1 MSASCARLAR
11 ERLLQAQAV
20 SILTMR
26 SDYKYSATGIFRCPP
41 ITWLAVRS
49 QLRRREKSDD

>member
-20 SILTMR
+20 LILTMR
-26 SDYKYSATGIFRCPP
+26 SDYKYIAMGVFRCPP

-49 QLRRREKSDD
+49 HLRRREKRED